1 VYSRQANSIKYLSY
15 LHKANIRICL
25 RGMGWVFRTRSS
37 KLEKVQLEST
47 RIASGLTKC
56 ASRDSFY
63 YATGWEPLSCRRK
76 YRKLT
81 TFYKMHSKL
90 CPQYLLQYL
99 VSVIIISEA
108 MKTIQHQE
116 VDSEC
121 LWHPLY
127 HLLFRYGTI

>member
-1 VYSRQANSIKYLSY
+1 
-15 LHKANIRICL
+15 
-25 RGMGWVFRTRSS
+25 MGWVFRTRSS

-47 RIASGLTKC
+47 RIVSGLTKC